1 MNARVFFKKALRLM
15 GVAFKAV
22 DAEVVDELEWRRLNG
37 MNNGIY
43 SLETEVEGSKVKE
56 VARGRRKSKMPNQ

>member
-1 MNARVFFKKALRLM
+1 
-15 GVAFKAV
+15 
-22 DAEVVDELEWRRLNG
+22 

-56 VARGRRKSKMPNQ
+56 VARGRRKSKRSFIVYKYGK